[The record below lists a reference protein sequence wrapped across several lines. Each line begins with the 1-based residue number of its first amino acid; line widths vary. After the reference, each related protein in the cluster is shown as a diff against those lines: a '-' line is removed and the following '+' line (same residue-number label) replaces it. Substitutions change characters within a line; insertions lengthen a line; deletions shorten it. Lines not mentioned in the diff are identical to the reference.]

1 MNTVSV
7 VFGAE
12 FSRRL
17 RSRPFVIATLLGAA
31 LVAFIAEAPSLFR
44 GALSSQSD
52 TIVLAGP
59 PALRAPAEQL
69 LSGDFHIK
77 ASVDALPS
85 PVTTAYL
92 DEHGKAGAAVALSTQ
107 HGRLHVDVYARD
119 MSIWSDIA
127 FGGLTPLSVHLAT
140 GQPLAQTRTFVVV
153 DRTLHGV
160 NVKFKDSSSATMA
173 HVLAVGL
180 VTILYL
186 SIMLTAQSVV
196 SAVAEEKTN
205 RIAELLVATIS
216 PVALLTAKTLSAV
229 CLALLQIAVWIGTA
243 ALLIPGSLG
252 HVLHGAQAVAA
263 PTGPVVPI
271 GTLVAF
277 VTFFILGFLQYATL
291 YAAAASL
298 ISRTE
303 DLGSVSGPI
312 VLPVVAGFLIAQL
325 ALVNPDAPFVVAF
338 SLVPFISPFVMFTRI
353 ALETVPVWQVAVSI
367 AINAVAAGLAFYVAG
382 KVYRVGMLLYGKLPT
397 VRQIFAVLRT

>member
-1 MNTVSV
+1 MNTLGV

-12 FSRRL
+12 FTRRI
-17 RSRPFVIATLLGAA
+17 RSRPFIIATLLGAA
-31 LVAFIAEAPSLFR
+31 LVAFIAEAPALFR

-59 PALRAPAEQL
+59 PGLRAPAEQL
-69 LSGDFHIK
+69 LGNDFHIK
-77 ASVDALPS
+77 ASVDALPT
-85 PVTTAYL
+85 PITTAYL
-92 DEHGKAGAAVALSTQ
+92 DEHGKAGAAVVLSTRN
-107 HGRLHVDVYARD
+107 GRLHIDVYARD
-119 MSIWSDIA
+119 LSIWNDIE
-127 FGGLTPLSVHLAT
+127 FQGLAPLSVHLAT
-140 GQPLAQTRTFVVV
+140 GQPIAQTRTFLVV
-153 DRTLHGV
+153 DRTLHGLD
-160 NVKFKDSSSATMA
+160 VKFKDSSSATLA
-173 HVLAVGL
+173 HLLAVGL

-216 PVALLTAKTLSAV
+216 PVALLTAKTLAAV

-243 ALLIPGSLG
+243 SLLIPGSFG
-252 HVLHGAQAVAA
+252 HVLHGAQSVAA
-263 PTGPVVPI
+263 PSGPAVPI

-277 VTFFILGFLQYATL
+277 VIFFILGFLQYATL

-312 VLPVVAGFLIAQL
+312 VLPVVAGFLIAQF

-353 ALETVPVWQVAVSI
+353 ALETVPVWQVAASI
-367 AINAVAAGLAFYVAG
+367 AINALAAALAFYVAG
-382 KVYRVGMLLYGKLPT
+382 KIYRVGMLLYGKLPSLRQIIAV
-397 VRQIFAVLRT
+397 VRQ